1 MPSAPKWLFDAV
13 DLIITK
19 LSSITISNV
28 QLLSA
33 SLKRISFAGDFSKI
47 NFPVGA
53 YIDFRV
59 NATDARRYTVSNVDI
74 EKGILE
80 IIVHLHG
87 NGPGSNFMNGLR
99 AGDVVD
105 LNRPR
110 SERNYY
116 AKSAERLL
124 IFGDETSLGLACA
137 FLPELKKKKHQFLYY
152 LELDEE
158 NWNIP
163 EQLGLENFVV
173 FPKNGYFKNE
183 TWLDQLAIFQ
193 SKAWQEAHYVLT
205 GNASSAQAFKKAIK
219 RNTKGKVFLHG
230 YWLAGKK
237 GL

>member
-19 LSSITISNV
+19 LSSITISDV
-28 QLLSA
+28 QLLST
-33 SLKRISFAGDFSKI
+33 SLKRIRFTGDFSKI
-47 NFPVGA
+47 NFTVGT

-59 NATDARRYTVSNVDI
+59 NSTDARRYTVSHVDV

-80 IIVHLHG
+80 IIVHLQG
-87 NGPGSNFMNGLR
+87 KGPGSHFMNTLQR
-99 AGDVVD
+99 GDVID
-105 LNRPR
+105 LNWPR

-116 AKSAERLL
+116 ARSAEKLL

-158 NWNIP
+158 NWSVP

-173 FPKNGYFKNE
+173 FPKNGSFQNQI
-183 TWLDQLAIFQ
+183 WLNQLPLFQ
-193 SKAWQEAHYVLT
+193 STEWQEAHYILT
-205 GNASSAQAFKKAIK
+205 GNASSAKAFKNAIK
-219 RNTKGKVFLHG
+219 HNTNGKIFLHG
-230 YWLAGKK
+230 YWLEGKK